1 MYRYR
6 NMYMFKYKNKKV
18 KQSSTEH
25 LKGFTKTKITSE
37 KMCTSLSDFI
47 VMNTRKDIEKKKKI
61 SKYFPYGWM
70 WTIYLLKE

>member
-1 MYRYR
+1 MNIISLKKRR
-6 NMYMFKYKNKKV
+6 TEGTEICTDIEKYMFKYENKKV

-47 VMNTRKDIEKKKKI
+47 IMNTRKDIEKK
-61 SKYFPYGWM
+61 
-70 WTIYLLKE
+70 